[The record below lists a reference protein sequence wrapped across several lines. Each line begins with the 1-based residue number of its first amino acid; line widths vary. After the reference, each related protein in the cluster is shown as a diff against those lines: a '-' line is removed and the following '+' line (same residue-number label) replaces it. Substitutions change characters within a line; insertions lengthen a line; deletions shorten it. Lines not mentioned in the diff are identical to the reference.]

1 MKKKFESN
9 EINEPNA
16 HNTDKKNSF
25 WKCFELNFDSNWERE
40 REKKDISSTQQRM
53 ESTKK
58 WCEKKKKNSSPQ
70 TNKYKLYRLTK
81 SNLI

>member
-16 HNTDKKNSF
+16 HNTDKKKLILEMFRIEF
-25 WKCFELNFDSNWERE
+25 WFKLRE